1 MSRGAEFNW
10 CGLLFSTACSASQA
24 RALIGATT
32 SKLAEPWRVG
42 TALALRQC
50 GASATSWNFTATAL
64 RVRRDAVNGAKSR
77 VVASSTGPG
86 AGTRPS
92 HAVGPWIGPGTGGGS
107 LDVLI
112 LSLIAQL
119 CRLPKCLTNSE
130 WCSRRSSSAQP
141 TNARL
146 STASHES
153 ESAGQ
158 VVVAARST
166 ARSCSPRRSSS

>member
-1 MSRGAEFNW
+1 MEFHRDSFTSAPR
-10 CGLLFSTACSASQA
+10 CG
-24 RALIGATT
+24 
-32 SKLAEPWRVG
+32 K
-42 TALALRQC
+42 
-50 GASATSWNFTATAL
+50 
-64 RVRRDAVNGAKSR
+64 RRENR

-92 HAVGPWIGPGTGGGS
+92 HAVCPWMGPGTGGGS

-119 CRLPKCLTNSE
+119 CRLPICLTK
-130 WCSRRSSSAQP
+130 SADDGV
-141 TNARL
+141 
-146 STASHES
+146 TASRAS

-166 ARSCSPRRSSS
+166 S